1 MHGTDIKRRLGSTR
15 CPTRAF
21 RNVQC
26 ERVALT
32 TWQTSRTRRKDPMLA
47 AISVITG
54 VCAGVLALIQAQ
66 RQPEKARQLRVL
78 SLVPFGMAGLMALL
92 FLL

>member
-1 MHGTDIKRRLGSTR
+1 
-15 CPTRAF
+15 
-21 RNVQC
+21 
-26 ERVALT
+26 
-32 TWQTSRTRRKDPMLA
+32 MLA

-54 VCAGVLALIQAQ
+54 ICAGMLALIQAQ
-66 RQPEKARQLRVL
+66 RRPEKARQLRLL